1 MPKLYY
7 DTPTLSLTYTEKRPA
22 LAGLFYIL
30 LDNFQSLEDT
40 CKLFH
45 GNINLFLSVRCH

>member
-1 MPKLYY
+1 MPKLYN
-7 DTPTLSLTYTEKRPA
+7 DTPTLSLTYTKKDQR
-22 LAGLFYIL
+22 LLVFSYVL

-45 GNINLFLSVRCH
+45 GNINLLLGVCCH